1 MTLPTEKRTLLTVIT
16 EKARH
21 PRFHIGESLLPA
33 NAQLFDR
40 LGVRGYTVWD
50 ARGRGNRGMRDGSWE
65 ESANIR
71 IEMVCPRSQAEAVL
85 GYLQARY
92 YADYAMVGFLQD
104 VEVLRPGKF

>member
-1 MTLPTEKRTLLTVIT
+1 
-16 EKARH
+16 
-21 PRFHIGESLLPA
+21 
-33 NAQLFDR
+33 
-40 LGVRGYTVWD
+40 
-50 ARGRGNRGMRDGSWE
+50 MRDGSWT
-65 ESANIR
+65 ESVNIR

>member
-1 MTLPTEKRTLLTVIT
+1 MTLATEKRTLLTVIT
-16 EKARH
+16 EAA
-21 PRFHIGESLLPA
+21 IEQTLLRE
-33 NAQLFDR
+33 LDR

-65 ESANIR
+65 ESANVR

-92 YADYAMVGFLQD
+92 YADYAMVGFLQE